1 MPCSK
6 GEVFLGYEKNFYA
19 AQKSQGVSQL
29 MESVT
34 GVSQAADSQVAADA
48 QADDLAEM
56 SRLLDE
62 GFVEFSV
69 GEIISAKVVRI
80 DRDAVMVGVGHKSEI
95 SIPISQFFDVNGEL
109 AVAPDD
115 TIDVLVERWNPNT
128 GGLSLS
134 YSKVLRRKVWDEV
147 IEAHEKATP
156 VKAKILSRIKGGLE
170 VLIGDTKS
178 GLKGFM
184 PLSQIDIRQI
194 PNPEELIGQEIEGL
208 IIKCNRKRENIVLS
222 KRALMEKDRDA
233 KKQETLAHLEVGQ
246 VREGMVKNILDYG
259 MFVDIGGIDGMLH
272 VSDISW
278 GRIESPAKHFKSGD
292 HVTVKVLSYD
302 PEKEKISLGI
312 KQLTEDPWLTAEQ
325 KYPVGAK
332 VTGKAVSL
340 IEYGAFVELEPG
352 VEGMIHVSEMSWT
365 KRIRRA
371 SDVMKVGDVVDAVVL
386 KVDMNAKKI
395 SLGLKQVQANPWD
408 SLEEKF
414 PIGTVIEGAVKNV
427 TEFGVFIGIEEGIDG
442 LVHLSD
448 LTWSKKITHP
458 NQLYKK
464 GDVIQAVVLN
474 IDKEKERFSL
484 GVKQLVPDPWATVP
498 ERYPIGSVVTGK
510 ITNVKDFGVFVEIED
525 GVEGLIHVSEVSAQ
539 KINTP
544 VGIFEPGQEVKAK
557 VINISTVDRRIGLS
571 LKRIAEDEERSTIEE
586 YKQSVSAATTIG
598 GLIREEMV
606 SKKKSNK

>member
-1 MPCSK
+1 
-6 GEVFLGYEKNFYA
+6 
-19 AQKSQGVSQL
+19 

-34 GVSQAADSQVAADA
+34 GVNQAANSQVASTDV
-48 QADDLAEM
+48 QSDELAEM

-62 GFVEFSV
+62 GFVEFNV
-69 GEIISAKVVRI
+69 GDIISAKVVRI

-95 SIPISQFFDVNGEL
+95 SIPISQFMDVNGEL
-109 AVAPDD
+109 AVSPDD
-115 TIDVLVERWNPNT
+115 NIDVLVERCNRNT
-128 GGLSLS
+128 GGLALS
-134 YSKVLRRKVWDEV
+134 YSKVLRRKVWDDV
-147 IEAHEKATP
+147 MEAYEKATP

-170 VLIGDTKS
+170 VLIGDVKS

-194 PNPEELIGQEIEGL
+194 PNPEELVGQEIEGL

-222 KRALMEKDRDA
+222 KRALLEKERNV
-233 KKQETLAHLEVGQ
+233 KKQETLANLEAGQ
-246 VREGMVKNILDYG
+246 VKEGIVKNILEYG

-278 GRIESPAKHFKSGD
+278 GRIESPAKLFKSGD
-292 HVTVKVLSYD
+292 KVMVKVLSYD

-325 KYPVGAK
+325 KYPVGTK
-332 VTGKAVSL
+332 VTGKVVSL

-352 VEGMIHVSEMSWT
+352 IEGMIHVSEMSWT

-371 SDVMKVGDVVDAVVL
+371 SDVLKAGDIVDAVVL
-386 KVDMNAKKI
+386 KMDLSAKKI
-395 SLGLKQVQANPWD
+395 SLGLKQRQPNPWD
-408 SLEEKF
+408 GLEDKF

-474 IDKEKERFSL
+474 IDKVKERFSL
-484 GVKQLVPDPWATVP
+484 GVKQLVPDPWSTVP
-498 ERYPIGSVVTGK
+498 ERYPVGGIITGK
-510 ITNVKDFGVFVEIED
+510 VTNVKDFGVFVEIED
-525 GVEGLIHVSEVSAQ
+525 GVEGLVHVSEVSVQ
-539 KINTP
+539 KTNTP
-544 VGIFEPGQEVKAK
+544 VGLFEPGQEIKAK
-557 VINISTVDRRIGLS
+557 VINISKVDRRIGLS
-571 LKRIAEDEERSTIEE
+571 MKRIVEDEERSNIEE
-586 YKQSVSAATTIG
+586 YKQSAGAATTIG

-606 SKKKSNK
+606 SRKKSNK